1 MIVYLAQTYGGEHM
15 LKNGRHG
22 GLPGGT
28 LRVVLVDE
36 LSTSGDALIAALRQP
51 GREVLVER
59 ADHQDTLVSLLKG
72 FWPDVVFTAQQAG
85 QLGLPAIMAAVR
97 TVRPNVPVILLAEPG
112 DEHLTAA
119 WIRAGVEEV
128 VRRDAIGQ
136 AAEALQRALEVRQP
150 LSRLSPRQLEVLR
163 LITEG
168 LTSRE
173 IAARL
178 ELSEKTVET
187 HRSAVAQ
194 RLGIRDVAGLV
205 RYAVR
210 VGLTSLAPPFD
221 SRRRDAGAGL
231 AASRSASSFPS
242 D

>member
-1 MIVYLAQTYGGEHM
+1 M
-15 LKNGRHG
+15 LKQSR
-22 GLPGGT
+22 PGGVSGGI

-36 LSTSGDALIAALRQP
+36 PTASSDALVGALRAT

-59 ADHQDTLVSLLKG
+59 ADSEEALVTLLKG
-72 FWPDVVFTAQQAG
+72 FWPDVLFTAAHPG
-85 QLGLPAIMAAVR
+85 PLGLPAILAAVR
-97 TVRPNVPVILLAEPG
+97 AFRPAVPVILLAGAG
-112 DEHLTAA
+112 DGHRTAA

-128 VRRDAIGQ
+128 IRRDAI
-136 AAEALQRALEVRQP
+136 AEVTGAVQRALEVRQP
-150 LSRLSPRQLEVLR
+150 LARLSPRQIEVLR

-178 ELSEKTVET
+178 QLSEKTVET

-221 SRRRDAGAGL
+221 GRKREAGAGL
-231 AASRSASSFPS
+231 AASRGSAQFPG

>member
-1 MIVYLAQTYGGEHM
+1 M
-15 LKNGRHG
+15 LKNSRHS
-22 GLPGGT
+22 GLPGGV
-28 LRVVLVDE
+28 LRVLLIDD
-36 LSTSGDALIAALRQP
+36 SFANGDAPVAALRQS

-59 ADHQDTLVSLLKG
+59 ADQEDTLVTLLRS
-72 FWPDVVFTAQQAG
+72 FWPDVVFTTPQAAR
-85 QLGLPAIMAAVR
+85 LGLPAVLAAVR
-97 TVRPNVPVILLAEPG
+97 THRPTVPVIMMSGPG
-112 DEHLTAA
+112 DEHRTAS

-128 VRRDAIGQ
+128 VRGDAAGQ
-136 AAEALQRALEVRQP
+136 TTEAVQRALEVRQP
-150 LSRLSPRQLEVLR
+150 LSRLSPRQIEVLR

-173 IAARL
+173 IASRL
-178 ELSEKTVET
+178 RLSEKTVET

-205 RYAVR
+205 RYAAR

-221 SRRRDAGAGL
+221 GRRRDAGAGL
-231 AASRSASSFPS
+231 AASPSLARFPG

>member
-1 MIVYLAQTYGGEHM
+1 M
-15 LKNGRHG
+15 LKNGR
-22 GLPGGT
+22 PGGMPGGI
-28 LRVVLVDE
+28 LRVVLIDDS
-36 LSTSGDALIAALRQP
+36 STSADALVGTLRQP

-59 ADHQDTLVSLLKG
+59 AEQEETLVSLLRG
-72 FWPDVVFTAQQAG
+72 FWPDVVFTAQQVG

-97 TVRPNVPVILLAEPG
+97 TVRPTVPVILLADPG
-112 DEHLTAA
+112 DEHRTAA

-128 VRRDAIGQ
+128 VRRDALGQ
-136 AAEALQRALEVRQP
+136 SGDALQRAIEVRQP
-150 LSRLSPRQLEVLR
+150 LSRLSPRQIEVLR

-173 IAARL
+173 IASQLR
-178 ELSEKTVET
+178 LSEKTVET

-210 VGLTSLAPPFD
+210 VGLTSLAPPFEG
-221 SRRRDAGAGL
+221 RRREAGAGL
-231 AASRSASSFPS
+231 AASRSLARFPG

>member
-1 MIVYLAQTYGGEHM
+1 MRGD
-15 LKNGRHG
+15 
-22 GLPGGT
+22 
-28 LRVVLVDE
+28 VLV
-36 LSTSGDALIAALRQP
+36 SALRQS

-59 ADHQDTLVSLLKG
+59 ADHEDALVSLLRG
-72 FWPDVVFTAQQAG
+72 FWPDVVFISPHAAK
-85 QLGLPAIMAAVR
+85 LGLPAVLAAVR
-97 TVRPNVPVILLAEPG
+97 TVRPTVPVIMMSGPG
-112 DEHLTAA
+112 DEDRTAG

-128 VRRDAIGQ
+128 VRRDGSGQ
-136 AAEALQRALEVRQP
+136 TAEAVQRALEVRQP
-150 LSRLSPRQLEVLR
+150 LARLSPRQIEVLR

-173 IAARL
+173 IASRL
-178 ELSEKTVET
+178 TLSEKTVET

-221 SRRRDAGAGL
+221 GRRRDAGAGL
-231 AASRSASSFPS
+231 AASPSLARFPG

>member
-1 MIVYLAQTYGGEHM
+1 MPS
-15 LKNGRHG
+15 G
-22 GLPGGT
+22 GL
-28 LRVVLVDE
+28 LRVILVGE
-36 LSTSGDALIAALRQP
+36 SPATGDALVGALRQP

-59 ADHQDTLVSLLKG
+59 ADQEDTLVSLLRG
-72 FWPDVVFTAQQAG
+72 YWPEVVFTAPQAG
-85 QLGLPAIMAAVR
+85 QLGLAAVLTAVR
-97 TVRPNVPVILLAEPG
+97 TVRPTVPVILIASAGE
-112 DEHLTAA
+112 EHRTAA
-119 WIRAGVEEV
+119 WIRDGVEEV
-128 VRRDAIGQ
+128 VHRESLGQ
-136 AAEALQRALEVRQP
+136 AVEAVQRALEVRQP
-150 LSRLSPRQLEVLR
+150 LARLSPRQVEVLR

-173 IAARL
+173 IASRL

-210 VGLTSLAPPFD
+210 VGLTSVTPPFNG
-221 SRRRDAGAGL
+221 RRREAGAGL
-231 AASRSASSFPS
+231 AAHEARAGFPN

>member
-1 MIVYLAQTYGGEHM
+1 M

-22 GLPGGT
+22 TMAGGI
-28 LRVVLVDE
+28 LRVVLIDE
-36 LSTSGDALIAALRQP
+36 SPTSGDALVGALRQP
-51 GREVLVER
+51 GREVLMER
-59 ADHQDTLVSLLKG
+59 ADQEETLVSLLRG

-85 QLGLPAIMAAVR
+85 QLGLPAVMAAVR
-97 TVRPNVPVILLAEPG
+97 TVRPTVPVILLADPG
-112 DEHLTAA
+112 DEHQTAA

-128 VRRDAIGQ
+128 VPRESLGQ
-136 AAEALQRALEVRQP
+136 TSDALQRALEVRQP
-150 LSRLSPRQLEVLR
+150 LTRLSPRQIEVLR

-173 IAARL
+173 IASRL
-178 ELSEKTVET
+178 RLSEKTVET

-210 VGLTSLAPPFD
+210 VGLTSLAPPFEG
-221 SRRRDAGAGL
+221 RRREAGAGL
-231 AASRSASSFPS
+231 AASRAVARFPG

>member
-1 MIVYLAQTYGGEHM
+1 M

-22 GLPGGT
+22 VLPGGL
-28 LRVVLVDE
+28 LRVVLIDE
-36 LSTSGDALIAALRQP
+36 SHASGDALVGALRQP
-51 GREVLVER
+51 GREIMLER
-59 ADHQDTLVSLLKG
+59 AYEEETLVSLLRG

-85 QLGLPAIMAAVR
+85 ALGLPAIMAAVR
-97 TVRPNVPVILLAEPG
+97 TVRPTVPVILLASPG
-112 DEHLTAA
+112 EEHRTAA
-119 WIRAGVEEV
+119 WIRAGVEDV
-128 VRRDAIGQ
+128 VPRESLAQ
-136 AAEALQRALEVRQP
+136 SAEAVQRALEVRQP
-150 LSRLSPRQLEVLR
+150 LARLSPRQIEVLR

-173 IAARL
+173 IASRL
-178 ELSEKTVET
+178 SLSEKTVET

-210 VGLTSLAPPFD
+210 VGLTSVTPPFD
-221 SRRRDAGAGL
+221 GRRREAGAGL
-231 AASRSASSFPS
+231 AASPTRAGFPN

>member
-1 MIVYLAQTYGGEHM
+1 M

-22 GLPGGT
+22 GLPGGI
-28 LRVVLVDE
+28 LRVVLIDE
-36 LSTSGDALIAALRQP
+36 VSSTGDALTAALRQP

-59 ADHQDTLVSLLKG
+59 ADREETLTSLLRG
-72 FWPDVVFTAQQAG
+72 FWPDVVFTTQQAG
-85 QLGLPAIMAAVR
+85 SLSLPAIMAAVR
-97 TVRPNVPVILLAEPG
+97 TIRPTVPVILLANRGE
-112 DEHLTAA
+112 EHRTAA

-128 VRRDAIGQ
+128 LRTDALGQ
-136 AAEALQRALEVRQP
+136 AFEAVQRALEVRQP
-150 LSRLSPRQLEVLR
+150 LARLSPRQIEVLR

-173 IAARL
+173 IASRL
-178 ELSEKTVET
+178 QLSEKTVET

-205 RYAVR
+205 RYSVR

-221 SRRRDAGAGL
+221 GRRREAGAGL
-231 AASRSASSFPS
+231 AASPSQSRFPG

>member
-1 MIVYLAQTYGGEHM
+1 LI
-15 LKNGRHG
+15 
-22 GLPGGT
+22 
-28 LRVVLVDE
+28 DE
-36 LSTSGDALIAALRQP
+36 PSTSGDVLVGALRQS

-59 ADHQDTLVSLLKG
+59 ADHEDALVSLLRG
-72 FWPDVVFTAQQAG
+72 FWPDVVFISPHVD
-85 QLGLPAIMAAVR
+85 QLGLPAVLAAVR
-97 TVRPNVPVILLAEPG
+97 TVRPTVPVIMMTGPG
-112 DEHLTAA
+112 DEHRTAS

-128 VRRDAIGQ
+128 VRRDAAGQ
-136 AAEALQRALEVRQP
+136 TVEAVQRALEVRQP
-150 LSRLSPRQLEVLR
+150 LARLSPRQIEVLR

-173 IAARL
+173 IASRL
-178 ELSEKTVET
+178 SLSEKTVET

-205 RYAVR
+205 RYAAR

-221 SRRRDAGAGL
+221 GRRREAGAGL
-231 AASRSASSFPS
+231 AASPSLARFPG

>member
-1 MIVYLAQTYGGEHM
+1 M
-15 LKNGRHG
+15 LKQSRSGVV
-22 GLPGGT
+22 PGGI

-36 LSTSGDALIAALRQP
+36 PSASGDSLIGALRAT
-51 GREVLVER
+51 GRDVVVER
-59 ADHQDTLVSLLKG
+59 ADSEDALLALLKG
-72 FWPDVVFTAQQAG
+72 FWPDVLFTATHPG
-85 QLGLPAIMAAVR
+85 QLGLPAILAAVR
-97 TVRPNVPVILLAEPG
+97 TIRPAVPVILLAGPG
-112 DEHLTAA
+112 DGHRTAA

-128 VRRDAIGQ
+128 IRRDAIGE
-136 AAEALQRALEVRQP
+136 AAGAVQRALEVRQP
-150 LSRLSPRQLEVLR
+150 LARLSPRQIEVLR

-221 SRRRDAGAGL
+221 GRKREAGAGL
-231 AASRSASSFPS
+231 AAHRGSAQFPG

>member
-1 MIVYLAQTYGGEHM
+1 M
-15 LKNGRHG
+15 LKNGRQG
-22 GLPGGT
+22 TVPGAI
-28 LRVVLVDE
+28 LRVVLVDD
-36 LSTSGDALIAALRQP
+36 STTSGDDMVAALRQP
-51 GREVLVER
+51 GREVLMER
-59 ADHQDTLVSLLKG
+59 ADQEETLVALLRG
-72 FWPDVVFTAQQAG
+72 FWPDVVFASSHAG

-97 TVRPNVPVILLAEPG
+97 TVRPTVPVILLAGPG
-112 DEHLTAA
+112 EDHHTAA

-128 VRRDAIGQ
+128 IRRNALSQVG
-136 AAEALQRALEVRQP
+136 EALQRALEVRQP
-150 LSRLSPRQLEVLR
+150 LARLSPRQIEVLR

-210 VGLTSLAPPFD
+210 VGLTSLVPPFD
-221 SRRRDAGAGL
+221 GRRRDAGAGL
-231 AASRSASSFPS
+231 AASRSDRFPA

>member
-1 MIVYLAQTYGGEHM
+1 M

-22 GLPGGT
+22 MTPGGI
-28 LRVVLVDE
+28 LRVILIDESTAGGEALV
-36 LSTSGDALIAALRQP
+36 GALRQS
-51 GREVLVER
+51 GREILVER
-59 ADHQDTLVSLLKG
+59 ADNEETLVSLLKG
-72 FWPDVVFTAQQAG
+72 FWPDVVFTSRQAG
-85 QLGLPAIMAAVR
+85 QIGLPGVMAAVR
-97 TVRPNVPVILLAEPG
+97 TNRPTVPVIMLSDPG
-112 DEHLTAA
+112 DEHRTAT
-119 WIRAGVEEV
+119 WIRVGVEEV
-128 VRRDAIGQ
+128 VLRDAVGQ
-136 AAEALQRALEVRQP
+136 AYDAVQRALEVRQP
-150 LSRLSPRQLEVLR
+150 LTRLSPRQVEVLR

-173 IAARL
+173 IASRL
-178 ELSEKTVET
+178 NLSEKTVET

-221 SRRRDAGAGL
+221 GRRRDAGAGL
-231 AASRSASSFPS
+231 AASRGLASFPA

>member
-1 MIVYLAQTYGGEHM
+1 M
-15 LKNGRHG
+15 LKQSRPGVASG
-22 GLPGGT
+22 GI

-36 LSTSGDALIAALRQP
+36 PSASGIALAGALRTT
-51 GREVLVER
+51 GREVLIEP
-59 ADHQDTLVSLLKG
+59 AHSEDALVSLLKG
-72 FWPDVVFTAQQAG
+72 FWPDVVFTGSQAG
-85 QLGLPAIMAAVR
+85 PPGLPAILAAVR
-97 TVRPNVPVILLAEPG
+97 TVRPAVPVILLSGAG
-112 DEHLTAA
+112 DEHRTAA

-128 VRRDAIGQ
+128 VRRDAIGD
-136 AAEALQRALEVRQP
+136 AAGAVQRALEIRQP
-150 LSRLSPRQLEVLR
+150 LARLSPRQVEVLR

-178 ELSEKTVET
+178 QLSEKTVET

-210 VGLTSLAPPFD
+210 VGLTSLAPPFEG
-221 SRRRDAGAGL
+221 RKREAGAGL
-231 AASRSASSFPS
+231 AASHRPTPFPG

>member
-1 MIVYLAQTYGGEHM
+1 M
-15 LKNGRHG
+15 LKQSRPGVASG
-22 GLPGGT
+22 GI

-36 LSTSGDALIAALRQP
+36 PSASGNSLAGALRAT

-59 ADHQDTLVSLLKG
+59 ADSEDALVSLLKG
-72 FWPDVVFTAQQAG
+72 FWPDVVFTAAQAG
-85 QLGLPAIMAAVR
+85 RPGLPAILAAVR
-97 TVRPNVPVILLAEPG
+97 TVRPAVPVILLSGAG
-112 DEHLTAA
+112 DEHRTAA

-128 VRRDAIGQ
+128 VRRDAIGD
-136 AAEALQRALEVRQP
+136 AAGAIQRALEIRQP
-150 LSRLSPRQLEVLR
+150 LARLSPRQVEVLR

-178 ELSEKTVET
+178 QLSEKTVET

-205 RYAVR
+205 RYAIR

-221 SRRRDAGAGL
+221 GRKHEAGAGL
-231 AASRSASSFPS
+231 AASRWSTPFPG

>member
-1 MIVYLAQTYGGEHM
+1 V
-15 LKNGRHG
+15 LKNSRHS
-22 GLPGGT
+22 GLPGGV
-28 LRVVLVDE
+28 LRVVLIDE
-36 LSTSGDALIAALRQP
+36 PSTSGDVLVGALRQS

-59 ADHQDTLVSLLKG
+59 ADHEDALVSLLRG
-72 FWPDVVFTAQQAG
+72 FWPDVVFISPHVA
-85 QLGLPAIMAAVR
+85 QLGLPAVLAAVR
-97 TVRPNVPVILLAEPG
+97 TVRPTVPVIMMTGPG
-112 DEHLTAA
+112 DEHRTAS

-128 VRRDAIGQ
+128 VRRDAAGQ
-136 AAEALQRALEVRQP
+136 TVEAVQRALEVRQP
-150 LSRLSPRQLEVLR
+150 LARLSPRQIEVLR

-173 IAARL
+173 IASRL
-178 ELSEKTVET
+178 SLSEKTVET

-205 RYAVR
+205 RYAAR

-221 SRRRDAGAGL
+221 GRRREAGAGL
-231 AASRSASSFPS
+231 AASPSLARFPG

>member
-1 MIVYLAQTYGGEHM
+1 M
-15 LKNGRHG
+15 LKNGRPGAGSG
-22 GLPGGT
+22 GI
-28 LRVVLVDE
+28 LRVVLIDD
-36 LSTSGDALIAALRQP
+36 SPTSGDALVGALRQP

-59 ADHQDTLVSLLKG
+59 ADQEEALVSLLRG
-72 FWPDVVFTAQQAG
+72 FWPDVVFTAHQVG
-85 QLGLPAIMAAVR
+85 QLGLSSVLTAVR
-97 TVRPNVPVILLAEPG
+97 TVRPTVPVILLAGPG
-112 DEHLTAA
+112 EEHRTAA

-128 VRRDAIGQ
+128 VTSEGVGQ
-136 AAEALQRALEVRQP
+136 VGDALQRALEVRQP
-150 LSRLSPRQLEVLR
+150 LGRLSPRQIEVLR

-173 IAARL
+173 IASRL
-178 ELSEKTVET
+178 KLSEKTVET

-221 SRRRDAGAGL
+221 GRRREAGAGL
-231 AASRSASSFPS
+231 AASRATRLST

>member
-1 MIVYLAQTYGGEHM
+1 M
-15 LKNGRHG
+15 LKKGRQSVLSG
-22 GLPGGT
+22 GV

-36 LSTSGDALIAALRQP
+36 PSTTGDVLVGALRQS
-51 GREVLVER
+51 GRDVMVER
-59 ADHQDTLVSLLKG
+59 ADQEETLVALLRG
-72 FWPDVVFTAQQAG
+72 FWPDVVFATPQAG
-85 QLGLPAIMAAVR
+85 QVGLPAVLAAVR
-97 TVRPNVPVILLAEPG
+97 TTRPTVPVILLAAPG
-112 DEHLTAA
+112 EGHRTAT

-128 VRRDAIGQ
+128 VPQDAAGQ
-136 AAEALQRALEVRQP
+136 AAEAVQRALEVRQP
-150 LSRLSPRQLEVLR
+150 LSRLSPRQIEVLR

-173 IAARL
+173 IASRL
-178 ELSEKTVET
+178 RLSEKTVET

-221 SRRRDAGAGL
+221 ARHRQAGAGL
-231 AASRSASSFPS
+231 AASPSLARFPG

>member
-1 MIVYLAQTYGGEHM
+1 M
-15 LKNGRHG
+15 LKNSRHS
-22 GLPGGT
+22 GLQGEV
-28 LRVVLVDE
+28 LRVVLIDE
-36 LSTSGDALIAALRQP
+36 PSTSGDVLVGALRQS

-59 ADHQDTLVSLLKG
+59 AAHEDALVALLRG
-72 FWPDVVFTAQQAG
+72 FWPDVVFTSPNAA
-85 QLGLPAIMAAVR
+85 QLGLPAVLAAVR
-97 TVRPNVPVILLAEPG
+97 TVRPTVPVIMMTGPG
-112 DEHLTAA
+112 DEHRTAG

-128 VRRDAIGQ
+128 VHRDAAGQ
-136 AAEALQRALEVRQP
+136 TAEAVQRALEVRQP
-150 LSRLSPRQLEVLR
+150 LARLSPRQIEVLR

-178 ELSEKTVET
+178 GLSEKTVET

-205 RYAVR
+205 RYAAR

-221 SRRRDAGAGL
+221 GRRRDAGAGL
-231 AASRSASSFPS
+231 AASPSLARFPG

>member
-1 MIVYLAQTYGGEHM
+1 V
-15 LKNGRHG
+15 LKNSRHS
-22 GLPGGT
+22 GLPGGV
-28 LRVVLVDE
+28 LRVVLIDE
-36 LSTSGDALIAALRQP
+36 PSTSGDVLVGALRQS

-59 ADHQDTLVSLLKG
+59 ADHEDALVSLLRG
-72 FWPDVVFTAQQAG
+72 FWPDVVFISPHVA
-85 QLGLPAIMAAVR
+85 QLGLPAVLAAVR
-97 TVRPNVPVILLAEPG
+97 TVRPTVPIIMMTGPG
-112 DEHLTAA
+112 DEHRTAS

-128 VRRDAIGQ
+128 VRRDAAGWTV
-136 AAEALQRALEVRQP
+136 EAVQRALEVRQP
-150 LSRLSPRQLEVLR
+150 LARLSPRQIEVLR

-173 IAARL
+173 IASRL
-178 ELSEKTVET
+178 RLSEKTVET

-205 RYAVR
+205 RYAAR

-221 SRRRDAGAGL
+221 GRRREAGAGL
-231 AASRSASSFPS
+231 AASPSLARFPG

>member
-1 MIVYLAQTYGGEHM
+1 M

-22 GLPGGT
+22 VFPGGI
-28 LRVVLVDE
+28 LRVVLVDDI
-36 LSTSGDALIAALRQP
+36 STSGDAVMGALRQP
-51 GREVLVER
+51 GREILVER
-59 ADHQDTLVSLLKG
+59 ADNEETLVSLLKG
-72 FWPDVVFTAQQAG
+72 FWPDVVFAAQQAG
-85 QLGLPAIMAAVR
+85 ALGLSAIMAAVR
-97 TVRPNVPVILLAEPG
+97 TVRPTVPVILLANPG
-112 DEHLTAA
+112 EEHRTAA

-128 VRRDAIGQ
+128 VRRDALGQ
-136 AAEALQRALEVRQP
+136 ASEAVQRALEIRQP
-150 LSRLSPRQLEVLR
+150 LSRLSPRQIEVLR

-173 IAARL
+173 IASRL
-178 ELSEKTVET
+178 RLSEKTVET

-205 RYAVR
+205 RYSVR

-221 SRRRDAGAGL
+221 GRRREAGAGL
-231 AASRSASSFPS
+231 AASPSQSRFPA

>member
-1 MIVYLAQTYGGEHM
+1 MH
-15 LKNGRHG
+15 KNSRHS
-22 GLPGGT
+22 GLPGGV
-28 LRVVLVDE
+28 LRVLLVDDSFTRGDVLV
-36 LSTSGDALIAALRQP
+36 AALRQS

-59 ADHQDTLVSLLKG
+59 ADQEDTLVSLLRG
-72 FWPDVVFTAQQAG
+72 FWPDVVFTTPQAAR
-85 QLGLPAIMAAVR
+85 LGLHAVMTAVR
-97 TVRPNVPVILLAEPG
+97 THRPTVPVIMMVGTG
-112 DEHLTAA
+112 DEHRTAS

-128 VRRDAIGQ
+128 VRGDAAGQ
-136 AAEALQRALEVRQP
+136 TTEAVLRALEVRQP
-150 LSRLSPRQLEVLR
+150 LSRLSPRQIEVLR

-173 IAARL
+173 IADRL
-178 ELSEKTVET
+178 QLSEKTVET

-205 RYAVR
+205 RYAAR

-221 SRRRDAGAGL
+221 GRRREAGAGL
-231 AASRSASSFPS
+231 AASPSLARFPG